1 MWMLLFDEELGGL
14 ARKIFNK
21 FNVALRYE
29 CLSLDLEQEHHNMFY
44 YLRERNWGVFSLTT
58 KAVGSAMEL
67 YCTTPKLKNIIQDL
81 ISFYD
86 SELVN
91 IEKEANAAVDEDSFN
106 TTFNV
111 QYGLKTDQR
120 QNRIAVAQI
129 FNRTA
134 KLIQP

>member
-1 MWMLLFDEELGGL
+1 MLSEIYGYDEPLFNPVWFSTQMWMLLFDEELGGL

-67 YCTTPKLKNIIQDL
+67 YCTTPKLKNII
-81 ISFYD
+81 
-86 SELVN
+86 
-91 IEKEANAAVDEDSFN
+91 
-106 TTFNV
+106 
-111 QYGLKTDQR
+111 
-120 QNRIAVAQI
+120 
-129 FNRTA
+129 
-134 KLIQP
+134 